1 MARAAHRVSERHAAG
16 WAVSA
21 GPPIG
26 VDPVPKGAL
35 LGARRRG
42 VELGQ
47 VRVRVRVRIGVK
59 VRVQVKVRVRVEVR
73 ARVRVRD
80 GVRVRVRVK
89 VTAGRYCS

>member
-73 ARVRVRD
+73 VRVRD